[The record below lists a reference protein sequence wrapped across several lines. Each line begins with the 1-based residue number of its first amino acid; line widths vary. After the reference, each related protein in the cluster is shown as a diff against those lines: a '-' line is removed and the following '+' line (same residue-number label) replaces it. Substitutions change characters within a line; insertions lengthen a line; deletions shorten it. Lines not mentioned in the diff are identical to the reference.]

1 MNAMDALRDSACET
15 LENLAFTELA
25 EEPGAGLPPS
35 GERLGAR
42 IGLGPDGEL
51 DLYLTRPLLTEIA
64 AILFN
69 LGEDGIDAATL
80 DDTLLEIANIVAGR
94 YLEKLRGG
102 KSDFVLELPRALDAA
117 PDAAPDWEAVPLR
130 LSLTSGPGKLLA
142 LGIRSGGT
150 EPG

>member
-1 MNAMDALRDSACET
+1 MGASELEALRDSACET
-15 LENLAFTELA
+15 LENLAFTELS
-25 EEPGAGLPPS
+25 EEPGAALPPA

-51 DLYLTRPLLTEIA
+51 DLFLTRPLLTEIA

-69 LGEDGIDAATL
+69 LGEEGVDAATL

-102 KSDFVLELPRALDAA
+102 KSDFILELPRALEG
-117 PDAAPDWEAVPLR
+117 APDWEAIPLR
-130 LSLTSGPGKLLA
+130 MSLASGPGKLLA
-142 LGIRSGGT
+142 LGIRAG
-150 EPG
+150 